1 MSERGRLFG
10 NNLKL
15 LLSEKGISDESFAGQ
30 IGYTPYEL
38 QEIMDA
44 RVILNQQDREKIA
57 VQLGVAEENLY
68 KQRPEASYIAAGC
81 MECRGS
87 FEHPENKKL
96 ILDLFDIYCDMQEV
110 LAMEE

>member
-15 LLSEKGISDESFAGQ
+15 ILSERGISEEYFAEQ
-30 IGYTPYEL
+30 TGYTTYEL

-44 RVILNQQDREKIA
+44 RVILDQQARGKIA
-57 VQLGVAEENLY
+57 SQLGVDEEAMY
-68 KQRPEASYIAAGC
+68 EQRSEDSYMAAGY
-81 MECRGS
+81 MECRGR
-87 FEHPENKKL
+87 FEDTENKKL

-110 LAMEE
+110 LAMED

>member
-15 LLSEKGISDESFAGQ
+15 LLNEQGISEDNFAQQ
-30 IGYTPYEL
+30 IGCTTYEL

-44 RVILNQQDREKIA
+44 RVILDQQTRARIA
-57 VQLGVAEENLY
+57 TQLGVYEEAMHE
-68 KQRPEASYIAAGC
+68 QRPEASYMAAGC

-87 FEHPENKKL
+87 FEHSENKKL
-96 ILDLFDIYCDMQEV
+96 VLDLFDIYCDMQEV
-110 LAMEE
+110 LAMED